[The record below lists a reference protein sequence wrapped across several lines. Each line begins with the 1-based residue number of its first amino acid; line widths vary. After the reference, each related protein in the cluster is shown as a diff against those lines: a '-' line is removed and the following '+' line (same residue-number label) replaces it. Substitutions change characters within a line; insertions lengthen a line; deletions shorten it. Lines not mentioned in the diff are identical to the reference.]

1 MVWSF
6 LISVSIISWHLI
18 FLDLLCKFIGLAA
31 RDNAEDEQVGDSV
44 GVVSVLLQRLV
55 QSSLGFFCSA
65 KVQFADSLRNKAS
78 Y

>member
-1 MVWSF
+1 MN
-6 LISVSIISWHLI
+6 VSIISWHPEL
-18 FLDLLCKFIGLAA
+18 LDLLCKLIGLAA
-31 RDNAEDEQVGDSV
+31 GDNAEDEQVGDGI
-44 GVVSVLLQRLV
+44 GVVSVLLQSLV